1 MPEVLLD
8 IAGSHRPDDRK
19 AEERVMTQVKSTPVV
34 DRVALE
40 KLRRVA
46 PAALAAR
53 RARQVV
59 RPLPDEVSFKLTNR
73 CNLRCHHCYEWSA
86 DGYHRTFEAEERNRD
101 LDIRVV
107 ATVLDATRQRRANV
121 FLWGG
126 EPLFYSHWDDLAE
139 LLAEHRRWTSVCT
152 NGVYIEKRLDSLLTI
167 SDRLEMFI
175 ALDGFE
181 TEHDALRGALSW
193 RRTMKGLRRLVDE
206 RQAGNYRGEVT
217 VNCVFQDSMVGKLFD
232 FVTFLQDEGVDAV
245 YLSYPWHISART
257 ATLMD
262 DYVAEHLPNVA
273 TRVPRGSGSWH
284 SFTFALSPSVISDLR
299 SDLARIDNA
308 DWRTKVRYNP
318 EVDDASL
325 EGFLA
330 GSDRPA
336 SGRTRCLSINSRLD
350 VLPSGEAI
358 TCKLFPELAVGQLAT
373 SGLAEVWHGP
383 ELQELRQTVNQHGL
397 MPVCA
402 KCPVLYSRGA

>member
-1 MPEVLLD
+1 
-8 IAGSHRPDDRK
+8 
-19 AEERVMTQVKSTPVV
+19 MTQVKSTPVV
-34 DRVALE
+34 DRVAFE
-40 KLRRVA
+40 KLRRIA
-46 PAALAAR
+46 PNSLAAR
-53 RARQVV
+53 RTRQVV

-73 CNLRCHHCYEWSA
+73 CNLRCHHCYQWGD
-86 DGYHRTFEAEERNRD
+86 DGHHKTLEAEERDRD
-101 LDIRVV
+101 LDISVV
-107 ATVLDATRQRRANV
+107 AKVLDATRQHGANV

-126 EPLFYSHWDDLAE
+126 EPLFYSHWDDLVE

-181 TEHDALRGALSW
+181 TEHDSLRGALAW
-193 RRTMKGLRRLVDE
+193 RRTMKGLRRLVHE
-206 RQAGNYRGEVT
+206 REVGNYRGEVT

-245 YLSYPWHISART
+245 YLSYPWHISPRT
-257 ATLMD
+257 AALMD
-262 DYVAEHLPNVA
+262 DYVAEHLPSVA
-273 TRVPRGSGSWH
+273 ARVPRGSGSWH
-284 SFTFALSPSVISDLR
+284 SYTFGLDPAAISNLR
-299 SDLARIDNA
+299 RDLARIDNA

-336 SGRTRCLSINSRLD
+336 SGRTRCVSINSRLD
-350 VLPSGEAI
+350 VLPTGEAI
-358 TCKLFPELAVGQLAT
+358 TCKLFPELAVGRLAT
-373 SGLAEVWHGP
+373 SGVADLWHGP
-383 ELQELRQTVNQHGL
+383 QLQELRQTVDQHGL
-397 MPVCA
+397 MPVCS
-402 KCPVLYSRGA
+402 KCPMLYSRGA

>member
-1 MPEVLLD
+1 
-8 IAGSHRPDDRK
+8 
-19 AEERVMTQVKSTPVV
+19 MTQVKSSPVV
-34 DRVALE
+34 DRVAFE

-46 PAALAAR
+46 PGALAAR

-73 CNLRCHHCYEWSA
+73 CNLRCHHCYEWSD
-86 DGYHRTFEAEERNRD
+86 DGYHRTLEAEERNRD
-101 LDIRVV
+101 LDISVV
-107 ATVLDATRQRRANV
+107 AKVLDATRESGANV

-126 EPLFYSHWDDLAE
+126 EPLFYSHWDDLVE

-193 RRTMKGLRRLVDE
+193 RRTMKGLRRLVHE

-245 YLSYPWHISART
+245 YLSYPWHISSTDR
-257 ATLMD
+257 
-262 DYVAEHLPNVA
+262 
-273 TRVPRGSGSWH
+273 R
-284 SFTFALSPSVISDLR
+284 
-299 SDLARIDNA
+299 A
-308 DWRTKVRYNP
+308 D
-318 EVDDASL
+318 
-325 EGFLA
+325 G
-330 GSDRPA
+330 
-336 SGRTRCLSINSRLD
+336 
-350 VLPSGEAI
+350 
-358 TCKLFPELAVGQLAT
+358 
-373 SGLAEVWHGP
+373 
-383 ELQELRQTVNQHGL
+383 
-397 MPVCA
+397 
-402 KCPVLYSRGA
+402 

>member
-1 MPEVLLD
+1 
-8 IAGSHRPDDRK
+8 
-19 AEERVMTQVKSTPVV
+19 MTQVKSTPVV

-40 KLRRVA
+40 KLRRIA
-46 PAALAAR
+46 PGALAAR

-73 CNLRCHHCYEWSA
+73 CNLRCHHCYEWGD
-86 DGYHRTFEAEERNRD
+86 DGYHRTFEADDRNRD
-101 LDIRVV
+101 LDISVV
-107 ATVLDATRQRRANV
+107 AKVLDATRESGANV

-126 EPLFYSHWDDLAE
+126 EPLFYSHWDDLVE

-193 RRTMKGLRRLVDE
+193 RRTMKGLRRLVHE

-245 YLSYPWHISART
+245 YLSYPWHISRRT
-257 ATLMD
+257 A
-262 DYVAEHLPNVA
+262 
-273 TRVPRGSGSWH
+273 G
-284 SFTFALSPSVISDLR
+284 
-299 SDLARIDNA
+299 A
-308 DWRTKVRYNP
+308 D
-318 EVDDASL
+318 
-325 EGFLA
+325 G
-330 GSDRPA
+330 
-336 SGRTRCLSINSRLD
+336 
-350 VLPSGEAI
+350 
-358 TCKLFPELAVGQLAT
+358 
-373 SGLAEVWHGP
+373 
-383 ELQELRQTVNQHGL
+383 
-397 MPVCA
+397 
-402 KCPVLYSRGA
+402 

>member
-1 MPEVLLD
+1 
-8 IAGSHRPDDRK
+8 
-19 AEERVMTQVKSTPVV
+19 MTQVKSTPVV
-34 DRVALE
+34 DRVAFE

-46 PAALAAR
+46 PGALAAR
-53 RARQVV
+53 RPRQVV

-73 CNLRCHHCYEWSA
+73 CNLRCHHCYEWSD
-86 DGYHRTFEAEERNRD
+86 DGYHRAFEAEERNRD
-101 LDIRVV
+101 LDISVV
-107 ATVLDATRQRRANV
+107 AKVLDATRDNRANV

-126 EPLFYSHWDDLAE
+126 EPLFYSAWDDLVE

-152 NGVYIEKRLDSLLTI
+152 NGVYVEKRLDSLLTI

-193 RRTMKGLRRLVDE
+193 RRTMKGLRRLVHE

-245 YLSYPWHISART
+245 YLSYPWHISRRT
-257 ATLMD
+257 AALMD
-262 DYVAEHLPNVA
+262 DYVAEHLPSVA
-273 TRVPRGSGSWH
+273 ARVPRGSGSWH
-284 SFTFALSPSVISDLR
+284 SFTFGLDPSAISDLR

-336 SGRTRCLSINSRLD
+336 SGRTRCVSINSRVD
-350 VLPSGEAI
+350 VLPNGEAI

-373 SGLAEVWHGP
+373 SDVADVWHGP
-383 ELQELRQTVNQHGL
+383 QLEELRQTVDQHGL
-397 MPVCA
+397 MPVCS